1 MKNMINTECGGDSY
15 IAAEQQRIEEFRK
28 AAGHVFSEN
37 MIEEMRG
44 RGFFLCPASLNHHGN
59 HIGGLYDHSMQVF
72 YGLKDLTK
80 KLHLTWQRPESPLL
94 VAIFHDWVKL
104 QDYIPIGMGDDLQY
118 IHNSHKLLIGHGG
131 VSIIMAQQFLQDHI
145 SAPQLTDEEI
155 ACIRYHM
162 GAFTDQKE
170 WDYYT
175 NAIKAYP
182 NVLWTHTADMLA
194 SQIKGI

>member
-1 MKNMINTECGGDSY
+1 MENMINTEYGSTSY
-15 IAAEQQRIEEFRK
+15 ITAEQQRIKEFRE

-37 MIEEMRG
+37 MINEMAG
-44 RGFFLCPASLNHHGN
+44 MGFFLCPASLSHHGK

-72 YGLKDLTK
+72 HHLEYLTK
-80 KLHLTWQRPESPLL
+80 QLNLAWQRPESPLL
-94 VAIFHDWVKL
+94 IAVFHDWVKL
-104 QDYIPIGMGDDLQY
+104 QNYIQTGTGEEIQY
-118 IHNSHKLLIGHGG
+118 IYNTQRLLSGHGE
-131 VSIIMAQQFLQDHI
+131 VSLSLAWQFLQNHI
-145 SAPQLTDEEI
+145 SAPQLTQEEI

-162 GAFTDQKE
+162 GAFVDKKE

-194 SQIKGI
+194 SQIMGK